1 MKEGKKI
8 YTLAKK
14 IFPYNRSL
22 TGRGNVLTLIELKKI
37 SKYLKIKRIKSNT
50 KVFDWKVPMEYNVKS
65 AKLLETNGK
74 VILDFKKHNL
84 HLLNCSVP
92 FNKIV
97 SFKKLKKHLYYR
109 RELPNAIP
117 YRTSYYKKN
126 WGFCLSYNQF
136 KKLNKKKY
144 KVEIKTNFK
153 NGYMHYGEVLIKGN
167 SNKEIFLSTNICH
180 PSLANNE
187 LSGPTVLIH
196 IAKYIEKLSKRRFS
210 YRIIFIPE
218 TIGSIAYLSKN
229 LKKMKKNFFAGFNC
243 VCLGDERDYSFLPSK
258 NDDSNSNFFAKQSL
272 SYFKKNF
279 RQYSWLSRG
288 SDERQYCS
296 PGVDLEVASL
306 MKSKYHK
313 YKEYHTSLDKLGT
326 VVTEKGLQQGYNLL
340 KKTIDII
347 EQEYYPK
354 SRIIC
359 EPFMSKR
366 DLYKAIG
373 GEPRPV
379 KIIRFMNLISYADG
393 FTPLSKIAKLN
404 KISYQ
409 KCLENY
415 LFLEKKSLITFE
427 YK

>member
-1 MKEGKKI
+1 
-8 YTLAKK
+8 
-14 IFPYNRSL
+14 
-22 TGRGNVLTLIELKKI
+22 
-37 SKYLKIKRIKSNT
+37 
-50 KVFDWKVPMEYNVKS
+50 
-65 AKLLETNGK
+65 
-74 VILDFKKHNL
+74 
-84 HLLNCSVP
+84 
-92 FNKIV
+92 
-97 SFKKLKKHLYYR
+97 
-109 RELPNAIP
+109 
-117 YRTSYYKKN
+117 
-126 WGFCLSYNQF
+126 
-136 KKLNKKKY
+136 
-144 KVEIKTNFK
+144 
-153 NGYMHYGEVLIKGN
+153 MHYGEILIKGN
-167 SNKEIFLSTNICH
+167 SDKEIFLSTNICH

-258 NDDSNSNFFAKQSL
+258 NDDSNSNFFAKESL
-272 SYFKKNF
+272 SFLKKILDNIHG
-279 RQYSWLSRG
+279 YRG

-359 EPFMSKR
+359 EPFMSKGT
-366 DLYKAIG
+366 YIK
-373 GEPRPV
+373 
-379 KIIRFMNLISYADG
+379 
-393 FTPLSKIAKLN
+393 
-404 KISYQ
+404 Q
-409 KCLENY
+409 LE
-415 LFLEKKSLITFE
+415 ESQGQ
-427 YK
+427 